1 MLIKVNKNILR
12 EIFYFLS
19 AVLFLLVMSEI
30 IWPNSVLSYLN
41 INYVIVLWTFSW
53 LLLL

>member
-1 MLIKVNKNILR
+1 MLIKIKKNILK
-12 EIFYFLS
+12 EFFYFLS
-19 AVLFLLVMSEI
+19 AILFLFILAEV

-41 INYVIVLWTFSW
+41 INYVIVLWVLSW